1 MQISTKLYNEMAVNQ
16 FNTITGEIQD
26 TQARIATGKNLLR
39 ASDDPTAAANIA
51 FAKDQKVMLERFDVN
66 IDRAQSRLTLTESTL
81 GEAIN
86 VLTRVSELVIQ
97 ARNDT
102 YNALDRKAIGAEVGQ
117 LKETLL
123 GFANTRDERG
133 DFLFSGYRVRTMP
146 FALNDEGG
154 VAYQGDRGVHAVQVS
169 ESMKMNTGIDGAEAF
184 MRVRQDNGGQAVSV
198 FDILTTVEDELNA
211 GFINDSAIDR
221 VNTALSH
228 MSVQRT
234 ALGAQINKGDVQKT
248 AIAQRMMLMDEN
260 ISRMEDAD
268 LARLV
273 TELQAKIV
281 NRDAAQQAF
290 IKIGQQSLFDY
301 IR

>member
-66 IDRAQSRLTLTESTL
+66 IDHAQSRLTLTESTL

-86 VLTRVSELVIQ
+86 LLTRIYELSIQ

-184 MRVRQDNGGQAVSV
+184 MRVRDDGGQAVSV
-198 FDILTTVEDELNA
+198 FDILTSVEAELNA
-211 GFINDSAIDR
+211 GVINDSAIDR
-221 VNTALSH
+221 VNAALSH